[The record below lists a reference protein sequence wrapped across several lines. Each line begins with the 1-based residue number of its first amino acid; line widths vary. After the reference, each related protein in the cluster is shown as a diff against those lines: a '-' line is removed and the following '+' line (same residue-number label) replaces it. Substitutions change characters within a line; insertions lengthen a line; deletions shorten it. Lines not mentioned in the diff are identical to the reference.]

1 MSTPSRL
8 LSWVDSSYWMMHP
21 PAYETMR
28 AILTSWAGIPG
39 GPLPLSRAEKDA
51 AISAAQAAKPA
62 PSYQAPS
69 TIVVMSM
76 FGVIAPRSGAI
87 EDISQECCSLD
98 MWSARYKQVMLD
110 SNVAGVIINCDSPGG
125 NVYQVAET
133 AAMIRS
139 LRDLKPN
146 VAVCTGMSASAC
158 FYLYA
163 QFRERVC
170 CRSAEVGSIGV
181 LMRHQDVSELM
192 EELGV
197 KNTYITSPRDGNKAE
212 GNPFAPLAPESLE
225 YLNSRTDEYYDM
237 FLGDLA
243 EGFELGKSGK
253 SKIDQN
259 WGRGRMI
266 GAAKALELGMVDR
279 IGTLQGEIDRMA
291 QSLSKAGGG
300 KRMGMEVSEEGAE
313 AEAEGGTPIDPD
325 EDDDRGLVRAR
336 ARLRLV

>member
-28 AILTSWAGIPG
+28 AILTSWAGTPG
-39 GPLPLSRAEKDA
+39 APLPLSRAEKDA

-76 FGVIAPRSGAI
+76 FGVIAPRSAGVSDLSF
-87 EDISQECCSLD
+87 EECCSLD

-110 SNVAGVIINCDSPGG
+110 SNVAGTITNADTPGG
-125 NVYQVAET
+125 NVYQVPEVADL
-133 AAMIRS
+133 IYS

-146 VAVCTGMSASAC
+146 VCVVTGMCASAG
-158 FYLYA
+158 FFLGA
-163 QFRERVC
+163 QFKELVC
-170 CRSAEVGSIGV
+170 SPSAEVGSIGV
-181 LMRHQDVSELM
+181 LMKHRDVSKMM

-197 KNTYITSPRDGNKAE
+197 KDTYITSPRDGNKAE
-212 GNPFAPLAPESLE
+212 GNPFSPLLPDSIEHF
-225 YLNSRTDEYYDM
+225 NSRTDEYYDM
-237 FLGDLA
+237 FLGALA
-243 EGFELGKSGK
+243 RGRGVTGKSAK
-253 SKIDQN
+253 TMIDQD

-279 IGTLQGEIDRMA
+279 IGTLQGEIDRMT
-291 QSLSKAGGG
+291 QSLSKAGSG
-300 KRMGMEVSEEGAE
+300 KRMGMEAE
-313 AEAEGGTPIDPD
+313 AETETEMVAANDTEM
-325 EDDDRGLVRAR
+325 VRAR
-336 ARLRLV
+336 ARLRLA